1 MLNKL
6 RNFTK
11 TKLATVLIGIIII
24 PFVFWGMGGVF
35 QGGNTNNIAKIK
47 NVNISTEDFFDHI
60 RSLGINEEIIS
71 KNIENNILTE
81 ILNDLLA
88 KKFIELEIKNL
99 GININ
104 DESLLLIIKNNKN
117 FLDENKKFSRIK
129 YEKFLLENNIIAAEF
144 ENRLKNSQLRK
155 RLFDYIGGGIK
166 SPYYLQNKI
175 YIDENKKI
183 NIQYYDLEYAYDK
196 NISDVEINNYI
207 IKNEEN
213 LKEAYIDFSYAKVEP
228 SNLIEINEFNEDFYK
243 KIDEIENDILNEVSL
258 EDIAR
263 KNEIKLQKRN
273 NFKFVNEEDVF
284 KEIYE
289 NKDKKEIVL
298 KDKDNY
304 FLLYQITKIN
314 NLLPNKNDTSFR
326 DKVKNRILL
335 KKKFDLNK
343 NLFEKIQ
350 NKDFNA
356 SDFDN
361 LVKNKENINSGVI
374 NSINDDSLFDETSL
388 KLIYELPKNS
398 FVMVSNRAN
407 NIFLAKINQITYENL
422 KSTNENIQEYLAKTN
437 INLID
442 DIYSSYDTSLN
453 TKYEVKIF
461 NNNIDRIKDYFK

>member
-1 MLNKL
+1 MYKIY
-6 RNFTK
+6 F
-11 TKLATVLIGIIII
+11 VLISLL
-24 PFVFWGMGGVF
+24 WF
-35 QGGNTNNIAKIK
+35 QHDSVQRGYSVELSQN
-47 NVNISTEDFFDHI
+47 D
-60 RSLGINEEIIS
+60 
-71 KNIENNILTE
+71 
-81 ILNDLLA
+81 ILNALKIHNKARIEFGVNEIEWSDDLSDQAQEWANNLA
-88 KKFIELEIKNL
+88 KKDKIYHSSSESRVNQGENL
-99 GININ
+99 YYSFRSQNRKPVFSKSPAKDASLAWYNEIN
-104 DESLLLIIKNNKN
+104 D
-117 FLDENKKFSRIK
+117 
-129 YEKFLLENNIIAAEF
+129 YIAE
-144 ENRLKNSQLRK
+144 
-155 RLFDYIGGGIK
+155 
-166 SPYYLQNKI
+166 
-175 YIDENKKI
+175 
-183 NIQYYDLEYAYDK
+183 
-196 NISDVEINNYI
+196 
-207 IKNEEN
+207 NEEN
-213 LKEAYIDFSYAKVEP
+213 LKEAYIDFSYAKIEP

-258 EDIAR
+258 EDIAK
-263 KNEIKLQKRN
+263 KNEITLQKRN
-273 NFKFVNEEDVF
+273 NFKFLNEDGVF

-304 FLLYQITKIN
+304 FLIYQITKIN
-314 NLLPNKNDTSFR
+314 NLLPNKNDESFK

-350 NKDFNA
+350 NKDFND
-356 SDFDN
+356 SDFEN
-361 LVKNKENINSGVI
+361 LVKNKENINSGII
-374 NSINDDSLFDETSL
+374 NSINDFSLFDETSL

>member
-1 MLNKL
+1 MLGKL
-6 RNFTK
+6 RGFTNS
-11 TKLATVLIGIIII
+11 KLAGVLVAIIIV
-24 PFVFWGMGGVF
+24 PFVFWGMGSVF
-35 QGGNTNNIAKIK
+35 SGGNTNNIAKI
-47 NVNISTEDFFDHI
+47 NNYSISTKDFIDHI
-60 RSLGINEEIIS
+60 NRSRINPDYIKENLNNNIIERILNELISKDLMSLEYKDLNVKISNRSLKLKLQNDIN
-71 KNIENNILTE
+71 
-81 ILNDLLA
+81 
-88 KKFIELEIKNL
+88 FI
-99 GININ
+99 G
-104 DESLLLIIKNNKN
+104 DDKN
-117 FLDENKKFSRIK
+117 FSRLK

-175 YIDENKKI
+175 YINENKKI
-183 NIQYYDLEYAYDK
+183 NIQYYNLENAYDK
-196 NISDVEINNYI
+196 NILDNEINDYI
-207 IKNEEN
+207 AENEEN
-213 LKEAYIDFSYAKVEP
+213 LKEAYIDFSYAKIEP

-243 KIDEIENDILNEVSL
+243 KIDDIENDILNEVSL

-263 KNEIKLQKRN
+263 KNEIILQKRK

-284 KEIYE
+284 KEIYK

-304 FLLYQITKIN
+304 FLLYQITNIN

-326 DKVKNRILL
+326 DKVKNRIVL
-335 KKKFDLNK
+335 KKKFDLNR

-350 NKDFNA
+350 NKDFNDT
-356 SDFDN
+356 DFNN
-361 LVKNKENINSGVI
+361 LVKNKENINSGII
-374 NSINDDSLFDETSL
+374 NSITDNNLFDETSL

-398 FVMVSNRAN
+398 FVMVSNKSN
-407 NIFLAKINQITYENL
+407 NIFLAKINQITSENL

-461 NNNIDRIKDYFK
+461 SNNINRIKDYFK

>member
-1 MLNKL
+1 MKKILIVEGNLKEE
-6 RNFTK
+6 NQSFT
-11 TKLATVLIGIIII
+11 
-24 PFVFWGMGGVF
+24 
-35 QGGNTNNIAKIK
+35 
-47 NVNISTEDFFDHI
+47 E
-60 RSLGINEEIIS
+60 
-71 KNIENNILTE
+71 
-81 ILNDLLA
+81 
-88 KKFIELEIKNL
+88 
-99 GININ
+99 
-104 DESLLLIIKNNKN
+104 
-117 FLDENKKFSRIK
+117 
-129 YEKFLLENNIIAAEF
+129 
-144 ENRLKNSQLRK
+144 
-155 RLFDYIGGGIK
+155 GGIK
-166 SPYYLQNKI
+166 THTESLKDSISYFTNNLE
-175 YIDENKKI
+175 IDVVNPSS
-183 NIQYYDLEYAYDK
+183 DK
-196 NISDVEINNYI
+196 NISEVEINNYI
-207 IKNEEN
+207 IENEEN

-243 KIDEIENDILNEVSL
+243 KIDEIENDILNDVSL

-273 NFKFVNEEDVF
+273 NFKFVNEDDVF

-350 NKDFNA
+350 NKDFND
-356 SDFDN
+356 SDFEN
-361 LVKNKENINSGVI
+361 LVKNKENINSGII

>member
-1 MLNKL
+1 M
-6 RNFTK
+6 
-11 TKLATVLIGIIII
+11 
-24 PFVFWGMGGVF
+24 
-35 QGGNTNNIAKIK
+35 
-47 NVNISTEDFFDHI
+47 
-60 RSLGINEEIIS
+60 
-71 KNIENNILTE
+71 
-81 ILNDLLA
+81 
-88 KKFIELEIKNL
+88 
-99 GININ
+99 
-104 DESLLLIIKNNKN
+104 
-117 FLDENKKFSRIK
+117 
-129 YEKFLLENNIIAAEF
+129 
-144 ENRLKNSQLRK
+144 
-155 RLFDYIGGGIK
+155 
-166 SPYYLQNKI
+166 
-175 YIDENKKI
+175 
-183 NIQYYDLEYAYDK
+183 
-196 NISDVEINNYI
+196 
-207 IKNEEN
+207 
-213 LKEAYIDFSYAKVEP
+213 
-228 SNLIEINEFNEDFYK
+228 
-243 KIDEIENDILNEVSL
+243 
-258 EDIAR
+258 
-263 KNEIKLQKRN
+263 QKRN
-273 NFKFVNEEDVF
+273 NFKFVNEDDVF

-314 NLLPNKNDTSFR
+314 NLLPSKNDTSFR
-326 DKVKNRILL
+326 NKVKNRIIL

-350 NKDFNA
+350 NKDFND

-361 LVKNKENINSGVI
+361 LVKNKENINSGIV

-398 FVMVSNRAN
+398 FVMVSNKAN

>member
-1 MLNKL
+1 
-6 RNFTK
+6 
-11 TKLATVLIGIIII
+11 
-24 PFVFWGMGGVF
+24 
-35 QGGNTNNIAKIK
+35 
-47 NVNISTEDFFDHI
+47 
-60 RSLGINEEIIS
+60 
-71 KNIENNILTE
+71 
-81 ILNDLLA
+81 
-88 KKFIELEIKNL
+88 
-99 GININ
+99 
-104 DESLLLIIKNNKN
+104 
-117 FLDENKKFSRIK
+117 
-129 YEKFLLENNIIAAEF
+129 
-144 ENRLKNSQLRK
+144 
-155 RLFDYIGGGIK
+155 
-166 SPYYLQNKI
+166 
-175 YIDENKKI
+175 
-183 NIQYYDLEYAYDK
+183 
-196 NISDVEINNYI
+196 
-207 IKNEEN
+207 
-213 LKEAYIDFSYAKVEP
+213 
-228 SNLIEINEFNEDFYK
+228 
-243 KIDEIENDILNEVSL
+243 
-258 EDIAR
+258 
-263 KNEIKLQKRN
+263 LQKRN
-273 NFKFVNEEDVF
+273 NFKFVNEDDVF

-304 FLLYQITKIN
+304 FLLYQVTKIN

-343 NLFEKIQ
+343 DLFEKIQ
-350 NKDFNA
+350 NKDFND

-361 LVKNKENINSGVI
+361 LVKNKENINSGII

-407 NIFLAKINQITYENL
+407 NIFLAKINQINYENL

>member
-1 MLNKL
+1 M
-6 RNFTK
+6 
-11 TKLATVLIGIIII
+11 
-24 PFVFWGMGGVF
+24 
-35 QGGNTNNIAKIK
+35 
-47 NVNISTEDFFDHI
+47 
-60 RSLGINEEIIS
+60 
-71 KNIENNILTE
+71 
-81 ILNDLLA
+81 
-88 KKFIELEIKNL
+88 
-99 GININ
+99 
-104 DESLLLIIKNNKN
+104 
-117 FLDENKKFSRIK
+117 
-129 YEKFLLENNIIAAEF
+129 
-144 ENRLKNSQLRK
+144 
-155 RLFDYIGGGIK
+155 
-166 SPYYLQNKI
+166 
-175 YIDENKKI
+175 
-183 NIQYYDLEYAYDK
+183 
-196 NISDVEINNYI
+196 
-207 IKNEEN
+207 
-213 LKEAYIDFSYAKVEP
+213 
-228 SNLIEINEFNEDFYK
+228 
-243 KIDEIENDILNEVSL
+243 SL
-258 EDIAR
+258 EDIAK
-263 KNEIKLQKRN
+263 KNEITLQKRN
-273 NFKFVNEEDVF
+273 NFKFLNEDDVF

-304 FLLYQITKIN
+304 FLLYQVTKIN
-314 NLLPNKNDTSFR
+314 NLLPNKNNTSFR

-350 NKDFNA
+350 NKDFIDA
-356 SDFDN
+356 DFDN
-361 LVKNKENINSGVI
+361 LVKNKENINSGII

>member
-1 MLNKL
+1 MLGKL
-6 RNFTK
+6 RGFTNS
-11 TKLATVLIGIIII
+11 KLAGILVAIIIV
-24 PFVFWGMGGVF
+24 PFVFWGMGSVF
-35 QGGNTNNIAKIK
+35 SGGNTNNIAKI
-47 NVNISTEDFFDHI
+47 NNNSISTKDFINHVN
-60 RSLGINEEIIS
+60 RSRINPDYIKENLDSNILERILSDLIS
-71 KNIENNILTE
+71 KNLISMEYKDLHVKFSDRSLKLNLKNNI
-81 ILNDLLA
+81 
-88 KKFIELEIKNL
+88 KFI
-99 GININ
+99 
-104 DESLLLIIKNNKN
+104 DDDKN
-117 FLDENKKFSRIK
+117 FSRLK
-129 YEKFLLENNIIAAEF
+129 YEKFLLENNIIATEY
-144 ENRLKNSQLRK
+144 ENRIKNSELRK
-155 RLFDYIGGGIK
+155 KLFDYIGGGIK

-175 YIDENKKI
+175 YINENKKI
-183 NIQYYDLEYAYDK
+183 NIQYYDLENAYDK
-196 NISDVEINNYI
+196 NILDTEINNYI

-213 LKEAYIDFSYAKVEP
+213 LKEAYIDFSYAKIKP
-228 SNLIEINEFNEDFYK
+228 SDLIEINEFNDDFYK

-289 NKDKKEIVL
+289 SKDKKEIVL

-314 NLLPNKNDTSFR
+314 NLLPNKNDASFK

-350 NKDFNA
+350 NEVFKDE
-356 SDFDN
+356 DFDN
-361 LVKNKENINSGVI
+361 LVKNKENINSIII
-374 NSINDDSLFDETSL
+374 NSITDDSLFDETSL

-398 FVMVSNRAN
+398 FVMVSNTNN
-407 NIFLAKINQITYENL
+407 NIFLAKIINVTYENL
-422 KSTNENIQEYLAKTN
+422 KTTNENIQEYLAKSN

-461 NNNIDRIKDYFK
+461 NNNLDRIKDYFK